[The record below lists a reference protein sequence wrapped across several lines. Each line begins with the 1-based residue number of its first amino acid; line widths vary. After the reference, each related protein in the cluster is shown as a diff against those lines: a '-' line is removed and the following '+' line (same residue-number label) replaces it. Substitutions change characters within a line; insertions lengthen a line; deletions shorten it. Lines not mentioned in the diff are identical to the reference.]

1 MAASLPTPPP
11 RPDPTST
18 PRERFG
24 RWVAEHDDSWLFT
37 ALYVGLALILSTVIS
52 LFWLVVVVA
61 AHAVLEWFAL
71 GGRGVHDRRLGRVAW
86 HLKLDVGLVLVALAL
101 GLYFEVLFG
110 VAGLNAAAR
119 TGAQGAARFVAWQRT
134 LRGVLLAADDAA
146 LVAKAVVARR
156 TPGSAGSPAAATALE
171 AAAPGTASAA
181 TAAPE
186 RLPWARPW
194 SLGDRLAVALTVV
207 FAAVV
212 LLAPALT
219 DHTVV
224 TAWATV
230 VAELHPWPGD

>member
-1 MAASLPTPPP
+1 MRADQRSSSH
-11 RPDPTST
+11 RPDPTAT

-37 ALYVGLALILSTVIS
+37 ALYVGLALLLSTVIS

-61 AHAVLEWFAL
+61 AHGVLEWFAL
-71 GGRGVHDRRLGRVAW
+71 SRRGVRDRRLGRVAW
-86 HLKLDVGLVLVALAL
+86 HLKLDLGLVLVALSL

-156 TPGSAGSPAAATALE
+156 SAGSAGSPAAATT
-171 AAAPGTASAA
+171 PAA
-181 TAAPE
+181 TTGPAASVPPE
-186 RLPWARPW
+186 PLPWARPW
-194 SLGDRLAVALTVV
+194 PLGDRVAVALTVV
-207 FAAVV
+207 FAALV
-212 LLAPALT
+212 LLAPVLT
-219 DHTVV
+219 DHTAA
-224 TAWATV
+224 TAWSTV
-230 VAELHPWPGD
+230 VAELHPWPGG

>member
-1 MAASLPTPPP
+1 MSASQPTPSS
-11 RPDPTST
+11 RPNPTAT

-61 AHAVLEWFAL
+61 AHGVLEWFSL
-71 GGRGVHDRRLGRVAW
+71 SRRGVHDRRLGRVAW

-156 TPGSAGSPAAATALE
+156 SAGSVDSPAAATVLA
-171 AAAPGTASAA
+171 AAAPGTAA
-181 TAAPE
+181 TATVAREP
-186 RLPWARPW
+186 LPWARPW
-194 SLGDRLAVALTVV
+194 PLSDRVAVALTAA
-207 FAAVV
+207 FAALV
-212 LLAPALT
+212 LLAPVLT
-219 DHTVV
+219 DHTAAA
-224 TAWATV
+224 AWATV

>member
-1 MAASLPTPPP
+1 MPASQ
-11 RPDPTST
+11 PTSSSRPNPTAT

-37 ALYVGLALILSTVIS
+37 ALYVGLALLLSTVIS

-61 AHAVLEWFAL
+61 AHGVLEWFSL
-71 GGRGVHDRRLGRVAW
+71 SHRGVHDRRLGRVVW

-156 TPGSAGSPAAATALE
+156 SAGSADSPAAATVPA
-171 AAAPGTASAA
+171 AAAPGTAAAA
-181 TAAPE
+181 TVAAEP
-186 RLPWARPW
+186 LPWTRPW
-194 SLGDRLAVALTVV
+194 PLGDRVAVALTAA
-207 FAAVV
+207 FAALV

-230 VAELHPWPGD
+230 VAELHPWPGG